1 MITVKLRHLRIS
13 ARKARLIADL
23 IRNKSIEQAEGQLRV
38 TIKKA
43 AGPYRKLLKS
53 AISTAKNDFELEKE
67 GLYISE
73 VKVDEGPT
81 LKRVRPRARGAFY
94 PIHKRTSHLT
104 LSLGHRTKKI
114 ETKQGKKAQIQEKK
128 EGASDKTTVPKKKV
142 LKTTDKSSKMK
153 LKRAG
158 AKKFFRRK
166 SF

>member
-23 IRNKSIEQAEGQLRV
+23 IRNKNVEQAEGQLRV

-43 AGPYRKLLKS
+43 AGPFRKLLKS

-73 VKVDEGPT
+73 IKVDEGPT

-104 LSLGHRTKKI
+104 LSLAHRDKKI
-114 ETKQGKKAQIQEKK
+114 ETIKGKRTQAQEKK
-128 EGASDKTTVPKKKV
+128 EVVLDKTTAPKRKV
-142 LKTTDKSSKMK
+142 LKKGDKLSSMK

>member
-1 MITVKLRHLRIS
+1 MITVKLSHLRIS

-23 IRNKSIEQAEGQLRV
+23 IRNKGVEQAEGQLRV

-43 AGPYRKLLKS
+43 AGPFRKLLKS
-53 AISTAKNDFELEKE
+53 AVSTAKNDFGLEEK

-73 VKVDEGPT
+73 IKVDVGPT

-94 PIHKRTSHLT
+94 PILKRTSHLT
-104 LSLGHRTKKI
+104 LSLAHRDKKI
-114 ETKQGKKAQIQEKK
+114 ETIKGKKGQAQGKQDVVT
-128 EGASDKTTVPKKKV
+128 DKTTAPEKKV
-142 LKTTDKSSKMK
+142 LKKADKFSKMK
-153 LKRAG
+153 LKRGG